1 MYSGPSNKGHRN
13 VPVEGL
19 LLTSLPPDKRENLTL
34 IGADGG
40 LFSGLRLLRRER
52 SLGAGGR
59 ERWAG
64 RTGSGRTAATD
75 NGGEG
80 EGNEGKALHSK
91 TFRS

>member
-1 MYSGPSNKGHRN
+1 MCNGPSNTGRRN
-13 VPVEGL
+13 VPGEGL
-19 LLTSLPPDKRENLTL
+19 LLTCLPPDERENLTL

-64 RTGSGRTAATD
+64 RTGSGRTTATD

-80 EGNEGKALHSK
+80 DGNEGKTLHSK